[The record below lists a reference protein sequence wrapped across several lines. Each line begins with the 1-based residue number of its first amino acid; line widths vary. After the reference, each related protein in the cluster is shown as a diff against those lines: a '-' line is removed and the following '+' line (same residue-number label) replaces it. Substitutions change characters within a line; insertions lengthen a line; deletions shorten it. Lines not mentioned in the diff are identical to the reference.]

1 MWTFKKITTPEG
13 KVEVVFDE
21 QTQNELDIIR
31 ADLETSLEDIK
42 KVQFLILDIL
52 TGREVRE

>member
-1 MWTFKKITTPEG
+1 MWSFRKEITSEG
-13 KVEVVFDE
+13 KSVVVFGE

-31 ADLETSLEDIK
+31 EDPQAGLEEIK